1 MSLATTLVQAVQ
13 TSRGPMAMSYMADN
27 PATMPNFMTG
37 FPPAHIFPGQYFN
50 VNAATSRRG
59 DMSPAPFFIP
69 HGPPQQIDIAA
80 YSSPQYAPFE
90 QK

>member
-1 MSLATTLVQAVQ
+1 MSIATTVQAVQ
-13 TSRGPMAMSYMADN
+13 TSRPMAMSYMTEN
-27 PATMPNFMTG
+27 PAAMPNFMTG

-50 VNAATSRRG
+50 VNPSAGRRGG

-69 HGPPQQIDIAA
+69 HGQQIDIAA
-80 YSSPQYAPFE
+80 YSPAAQYPFE

>member
-1 MSLATTLVQAVQ
+1 MSLATTVQAVQ
-13 TSRGPMAMSYMADN
+13 TSSRPMAMSYMTDN
-27 PATMPNFMTG
+27 HAGMPNFMTG

-50 VNAATSRRG
+50 VNATGRRG

-69 HGPPQQIDIAA
+69 HGQQIDIA
-80 YSSPQYAPFE
+80 YSSPGQYAPFE